1 LPARQIGEQVFRLR
15 IVGGALTAEVARTQ
29 NGVAVSH
36 DAVPLAQ
43 WARSTSRPTLS
54 PVAAGKV
61 TCSAVFRSPCH
72 RTTKEHRDDR
82 VRSDAD
88 AADATACGGDAR
100 RLLHLRLST
109 DEFTML
115 GHAGF
120 QPVGMVVGSSIY
132 QIGRW
137 SQSQELEV
145 LSRAMYEAREF
156 ALTRMLTGA
165 HALDADGVVGTD
177 LTMQMYVGAQD
188 VCELVSVGTA
198 IRYTA
203 APGSLRAANGMPFS
217 SHLSGQSIV
226 KLWHAGYVPV
236 HFEMGICVHHV
247 AHRKMLQSMRQIGQN
262 VEMPQYTQAVYEA
275 REIALERMQ
284 TEARTYGAA
293 GIVGSSVTVANHVWG
308 EHAIEFMALGTA
320 VKPHVQ
326 TVQLLPVPAPV
337 VSFDR

>member
-1 LPARQIGEQVFRLR
+1 M
-15 IVGGALTAEVARTQ
+15 TAFDPMQMPQTQQRVAEMRA
-29 NGVAVSH
+29 GFF
-36 DAVPLAQ
+36 
-43 WARSTSRPTLS
+43 TSDLS
-54 PVAAGKV
+54 I
-61 TCSAVFRSPCH
+61 
-72 RTTKEHRDDR
+72 
-82 VRSDAD
+82 
-88 AADATACGGDAR
+88 
-100 RLLHLRLST
+100 

-115 GHAGF
+115 GQSGF

-132 QIGRW
+132 HIGIQIGRW

-156 ALTRMLTGA
+156 ALTRMLTEA

-188 VCELVSVGTA
+188 VCEFVSVGTA

-217 SHLSGQSIV
+217 SHLGGQSIV
-226 KLWHAGYVPV
+226 KLWHAGYAPV
-236 HFEMGICVHHV
+236 HFAMGICVYHV
-247 AHRKMLQSMRQIGQN
+247 AHQKMLQSLRQVGQN
-262 VEMPQYTQAVYEA
+262 VEMPQYTQAVYDA

-293 GIVGSSVTVANHVWG
+293 GIVGSSVSVANHVWG

-320 VKPHVQ
+320 VKPHGQ
-326 TVQLLPVPAPV
+326 TVQQLPMPAPV